1 MDKAKLAIYWASACG
16 GCDISIM
23 ELGEHL
29 LELAQLADIIFWP
42 CAMDFRYDDVER
54 MEDGYIDIT
63 LFNGSIRTSEDL
75 HIARLLRTKS
85 KALIAFG
92 SCAIE
97 GCVPGLS
104 NIRGAD
110 YALKRAFQDAPGI
123 ENGEGG
129 LLDRLANAPASL
141 GLPTLFA
148 QLRSLEQVVD
158 VDAYIPGCPPNHDQV
173 WKAINLLLEQGL
185 PQTPDRLL
193 GVDERALCDQCPR
206 TRKGKI
212 RVERF
217 YRVHEAIPDTEQC
230 LLEQGFVC
238 AGPATHAG
246 CGAACI
252 KANMPCRG
260 CYGAPDGVKDQGA
273 ALLTAVAAG
282 LAGQTDAA
290 IRTALAT
297 IVDPVGTFYRYSY
310 ATSSLGQLGKSD
322 GSHPVSDAQL
332 EGAAQ

>member
-29 LELAQLADIIFWP
+29 LELAKLADIIFWP
-42 CAMDFRYDDVER
+42 CAMDFKYNDVEQ
-54 MEDGYIDIT
+54 MEDGHINIT

-85 KALIAFG
+85 RALIAFG

-104 NIRGAD
+104 NVKGAD
-110 YALKRAFQDAPGI
+110 YALMRAFQDTPDT
-123 ENGEGG
+123 ENAEGG
-129 LLDRLANAPASL
+129 LLDRLENEPASL
-141 GLPTLFA
+141 ALPTLFA
-148 QLRSLEQVVD
+148 QLRSLEQVVA

-173 WKAINLLLEQGL
+173 WKAINQLLEQGL
-185 PQTPDRLL
+185 PQTPERLL

-206 TRKGKI
+206 IRKGKI

-230 LLEQGFVC
+230 LLEQGFIC

-260 CYGAPDGVKDQGA
+260 CYGPPDGVKDQGA

-282 LAGQTDAA
+282 FAGQTDAA
-290 IRTALAT
+290 IRTALAS
-297 IVDPVGTFYRYSY
+297 IVDPVGTFYRYGY
-310 ATSSLGQLGKSD
+310 ATSSLGKLGKSD
-322 GSHPVSDAQL
+322 GSHPARDAHQ
-332 EGAAQ
+332 EGAAR

>member
-16 GCDISIM
+16 GCDISIV

-29 LELAQLADIIFWP
+29 LELAKLADIIFWP
-42 CAMDFRYDDVER
+42 CAMDFKYDDIEQ
-54 MEDGYIDIT
+54 MEDGSIDIT

-75 HIARLLRTKS
+75 HIAHLLRAKS
-85 KALIAFG
+85 KVLIAFG

-104 NIRGAD
+104 NIQGAD
-110 YALKRAFQDAPGI
+110 RALLGAFLNSPDT
-123 ENGEGG
+123 ENDEGN
-129 LLDRLANAPASL
+129 LLNRMDREPANMD
-141 GLPTLFA
+141 LPTLFA
-148 QLRSLEQVVD
+148 QLRSLGQVVA

-173 WKAINLLLEQGL
+173 WKAIKQLFEHGL

-206 TRKGKI
+206 IRKGKI

-217 YRVHEAIPDTEQC
+217 YRVHEAIPDPEQC
-230 LLEQGFVC
+230 LLEQGFIC

-260 CYGAPDGVKDQGA
+260 CYGPPDGVQDQGA
-273 ALLTAVAAG
+273 AILAAVVAG
-282 LAGQTDAA
+282 LAGQTDEA
-290 IRTALAT
+290 IRTALAS
-297 IVDPVGTFYRYSY
+297 IVDPVGTFYRYGY
-310 ATSSLGQLGKSD
+310 ATSLLGQLNQSARD
-322 GSHPVSDAQL
+322 TRQ
-332 EGAAQ
+332 EGVAR